1 MSASERLTELD
12 IELPATPVSLG
23 AYAPAKRVGTQVF
36 TSGQLPIDLDGNIIT
51 GRLGADVDLD
61 SGKQAAR
68 LAILR
73 ALSAV
78 VSVAGT
84 IDAIREVVRVCVFVN
99 STPEFTDQALVANGA
114 SELLIELFGEEGRH
128 VRSAV
133 GVAVLPANAAVEV
146 ELVVE
151 AARKPPRSKSSSCC
165 ARPTRTRAASSTS
178 RVRSSCWS
186 LRCCRPSRPM
196 SG

>member
-1 MSASERLTELD
+1 MSASERLTELN
-12 IELPATPVSLG
+12 IELPATLVSLG

-61 SGKQAAR
+61 GGKQAAR

-151 AARKPPRSKSSSCC
+151 AA
-165 ARPTRTRAASSTS
+165 
-178 RVRSSCWS
+178 
-186 LRCCRPSRPM
+186 
-196 SG
+196 

>member
-61 SGKQAAR
+61 GGKQAAR

-114 SELLIELFGEEGRH
+114 SDLMEAVFADAGKHARA
-128 VRSAV
+128 AV
-133 GVAVLPANAAVEV
+133 GVAALPRGAAVEV
-146 ELVVE
+146 DAILAVAP
-151 AARKPPRSKSSSCC
+151 AA
-165 ARPTRTRAASSTS
+165 
-178 RVRSSCWS
+178 
-186 LRCCRPSRPM
+186 
-196 SG
+196 

>member
-61 SGKQAAR
+61 GGKQAAR

-99 STPEFTDQALVANGA
+99 STPEFTDQALVATGA

-151 AARKPPRSKSSSCC
+151 AA
-165 ARPTRTRAASSTS
+165 
-178 RVRSSCWS
+178 
-186 LRCCRPSRPM
+186 
-196 SG
+196 